1 MTRRIPLTVL
11 GGFLGAGKTTLLNR
25 WLREAPAGRRV
36 AVLVN
41 DFGALNIDADLVA
54 ARSGDTVALTNG
66 CVCCS
71 IGDDLSA
78 ALLRV
83 LAAEPAYDAV
93 LIETSGVSDPW
104 RVAQLGM
111 AAPEL
116 ALDGVIVLVD
126 AAAALGHAGDP
137 LLAQTLERQLAAAD
151 LLVVNKADL
160 ASPAQT
166 QAVRAWIAQH
176 ASRTPV
182 LETSQGAVPLAVL
195 SGEALLHAAGDEHAC
210 GCGAGHAP
218 GHAHAAQFE
227 TWSARPQQV
236 LSTQALRDALA
247 HMPAGVLRLKGIVR
261 TGEAAWSEVQF
272 AGRRGSVRAAAPP
285 AGGAALVAIGLR
297 GQLAVSELQRLLAS
311 ARIATGA

>member
-25 WLREAPAGRRV
+25 WLRESPAGRRI

-104 RVAQLGM
+104 RVAQLGL
-111 AAPEL
+111 ADPAL

-160 ASPAQT
+160 ASPAQR

-176 ASRTPV
+176 APRTPV

-195 SGEALLHAAGDEHAC
+195 SGAALLHAGGDARAC
-210 GCGAGHAP
+210 GCGAVHAS
-218 GHAHAAQFE
+218 GEHSAQFE
-227 TWSARPQQV
+227 TWSVRPQGV
-236 LSTQALRDALA
+236 LCAQALRAGLSA
-247 HMPAGVLRLKGIVR
+247 MPAGVLRLKGIVR
-261 TGEAAWSEVQF
+261 TGDAAWSEIQF
-272 AGRRGSVRAAAPP
+272 AGRRGSLRTATPP